1 LISIEKK
8 PVYKLRLS
16 DRASKYLLKLDKKTH
31 KRILDRLEILRA
43 NPYNIP
49 GVKLM
54 SGYSKP
60 RYRLRIGRYR
70 AVYEIDDKDTVIV
83 ILFIGP
89 RGDVY
94 K

>member
-1 LISIEKK
+1 
-8 PVYKLRLS
+8 
-16 DRASKYLLKLDKKTH
+16 
-31 KRILDRLEILRA
+31 
-43 NPYNIP
+43 
-49 GVKLM
+49 M

-94 K
+94 KQLLLRIMNLGLPRQGYAVNY